1 MVAHLNVGCHVEGNY
16 GAFLPPECNPDG
28 TQMKRRKRQRLEGT
42 IVESKGEKRW
52 LVRFD
57 NGDEKE
63 CPSTGLKLLL
73 DPRYHP
79 RPRPAPSVV
88 GGSAPSV
95 APAANSAPSVV
106 GDGPNIPSAAA
117 NVVGV
122 APPFALVANATA
134 ASVPDIPSASATTST
149 LEEVAPRDEIDPDD
163 INTTSTLEEVAPPDE
178 IDPDDINMSEQI
190 DEVLEGNNVEDNGF
204 DVVENISSD
213 VYQQKRREC
222 ELKKLEMIENSPPVT
237 CKSGS
242 NQLQWK
248 IIPDSIADCP
258 PVEFPKLGV
267 RDMDWRKFYELSSF
281 AKTSLK
287 KESAVKN
294 RPYPYLELFLLLWP
308 GDWKK
313 QLEQLNAAILN
324 EYTKKSKHKHSV
336 RAVKAVTANEFFI
349 FIGIIILSG
358 ATGKGGRELFEK
370 ESSRLKEG
378 NFRMCPPIDLSPHM
392 AFRRFEDIKAFFPQ
406 AFSDIDKSSDDPWY
420 MVSKWIAEFNNNRAK
435 TVAASVIKLLDE
447 TMSAW
452 RPRKDKTGGLPNIS
466 FILRKPEPLGTEFKS
481 MACSVTGILK
491 MFLIP
496 FFFLLYF

>member
-28 TQMKRRKRQRLEGT
+28 TQVKRRKRQRLEGT

-222 ELKKLEMIENSPPVT
+222 ELKN
-237 CKSGS
+237 
-242 NQLQWK
+242 
-248 IIPDSIADCP
+248 
-258 PVEFPKLGV
+258 
-267 RDMDWRKFYELSSF
+267 
-281 AKTSLK
+281 
-287 KESAVKN
+287 
-294 RPYPYLELFLLLWP
+294 
-308 GDWKK
+308 
-313 QLEQLNAAILN
+313 
-324 EYTKKSKHKHSV
+324 
-336 RAVKAVTANEFFI
+336 
-349 FIGIIILSG
+349 
-358 ATGKGGRELFEK
+358 
-370 ESSRLKEG
+370 
-378 NFRMCPPIDLSPHM
+378 
-392 AFRRFEDIKAFFPQ
+392 
-406 AFSDIDKSSDDPWY
+406 
-420 MVSKWIAEFNNNRAK
+420 
-435 TVAASVIKLLDE
+435 
-447 TMSAW
+447 
-452 RPRKDKTGGLPNIS
+452 
-466 FILRKPEPLGTEFKS
+466 LR
-481 MACSVTGILK
+481 
-491 MFLIP
+491 
-496 FFFLLYF
+496 

>member
-1 MVAHLNVGCHVEGNY
+1 MVAHLNVGCRVEGNY

-149 LEEVAPRDEIDPDD
+149 LEEVAP
-163 INTTSTLEEVAPPDE
+163 PDE
-178 IDPDDINMSEQI
+178 IDPEDINMSEQI
-190 DEVLEGNNVEDNGF
+190 DEALEGNNVEDNGF